1 MSHGLQGEG
10 LGNYVGQ
17 LLDCLGIR
25 QPSGV
30 KGDEEDGE
38 GPKDSAK
45 TGGGLGAAVSAARQ
59 LRKSSGGNYY
69 ERTLHTEKNVQ

>member
-25 QPSGV
+25 QPEGV

-45 TGGGLGAAVSAARQ
+45 TGGGWAQQFLQRGS
-59 LRKSSGGNYY
+59 
-69 ERTLHTEKNVQ
+69 

>member
-25 QPSGV
+25 QPEGV

-45 TGGGLGAAVSAARQ
+45 TGGVGAAVSASRQ

>member
-25 QPSGV
+25 QPEGV

-45 TGGGLGAAVSAARQ
+45 TGGVGGSSFCIEAV
-59 LRKSSGGNYY
+59 
-69 ERTLHTEKNVQ
+69 EKEFRG